1 VKTFA
6 IALATIA
13 TLAVAAPAIS
23 SAEEIGVR
31 IGGDRDFHRNRGE
44 FRERGEFHG
53 ARAESREDRGWH
65 RGWDRDRRS
74 DRVVIIKKNRH
85 RDWD

>member
-1 VKTFA
+1 MKHFA

-13 TLAVAAPAIS
+13 TLAVAAPTIS

-31 IGGDRDFHRNRGE
+31 IGGDRDFRRDRGE

-53 ARAESREDRGWH
+53 ARAEYRDRGWH

-74 DRVVIIKKNRH
+74 DRVVIIKKQRH
-85 RDWD
+85 HDWD